1 MSFIE
6 VRNLKYRY
14 PRTEKLALDGLGF
27 NVEKG
32 EFIGILGK
40 NKAGKSTLCQ
50 AFMGLV
56 PGMFGGAYGGQ
67 VMIDGMEA
75 SSTPVSVLCK
85 KVGLVFQNPFNQL
98 SGARDTVFG
107 EVAFGLQNLGVPREE
122 ILKRVERSLE
132 LLEISPYRERNP
144 FDLSGGQIQ
153 RVAIASILAMEPELV
168 LDEPTSQLDPQGS
181 EEVFRVVD
189 RLAGSGI
196 TIIMVEHK
204 MEKLAAYCS
213 RLLLLHE
220 GKQVAYDSPEH
231 IFAREDL
238 EAFGIEPPVYTQA
251 ARVFSV
257 KYGDCYPVTLDQTQA
272 VRERFPGK
280 LCRTVKRDDNAGS
293 NIKGIPCPVPM
304 FSIQDLGFSYAKDR
318 PVIKALDL
326 ELDQRPTAI
335 IGQNGAG
342 KTTAFNLLSG
352 RILLQGE
359 DMGGKTVAGLAGR
372 VGYVFQN
379 PDDQIFKNRVLDE
392 VMVGPVNLG
401 MGKAD
406 SRKRAVQA
414 LEIVGLS
421 AVQGENPYDLD
432 LADRKMVAIA
442 SVLAM
447 EPQVLILDEPTIAQ
461 DAQGR
466 RRLGSIVRKL
476 AREGKTVLA
485 ILHDMDFAA
494 SYFER
499 IIVMAHGRVLAD
511 GPKDQTYYEMDALR
525 EARLEQPHVARLCS
539 CLGYEGSFLTVEDM
553 AEAAEDMAEA
563 HAGSTCRGIHGAYC
577 RCANTEGRQEGRE

>member
-1 MSFIE
+1 
-6 VRNLKYRY
+6 
-14 PRTEKLALDGLGF
+14 
-27 NVEKG
+27 
-32 EFIGILGK
+32 
-40 NKAGKSTLCQ
+40 
-50 AFMGLV
+50 
-56 PGMFGGAYGGQ
+56 
-67 VMIDGMEA
+67 
-75 SSTPVSVLCK
+75 
-85 KVGLVFQNPFNQL
+85 
-98 SGARDTVFG
+98 
-107 EVAFGLQNLGVPREE
+107 
-122 ILKRVERSLE
+122 
-132 LLEISPYRERNP
+132 
-144 FDLSGGQIQ
+144 
-153 RVAIASILAMEPELV
+153 
-168 LDEPTSQLDPQGS
+168 
-181 EEVFRVVD
+181 
-189 RLAGSGI
+189 
-196 TIIMVEHK
+196 

-342 KTTAFNLLSG
+342 KTTLVKLLKGLLKPDSG

-553 AEAAEDMAEA
+553 AEA